1 MKKLLSSE
9 TKFELRSEISLLK
22 SKEDL
27 ILLLNKVATIIYD
40 DNISKPFDVK
50 HLSFYASPLLSKN
63 RYSSF
68 EIKKRSGS
76 LRTINA
82 PKAGLKSI
90 LKCLAVLFESVY
102 EANKS
107 VTGFVS
113 GKSIVDNALQ
123 HVNREFVYNIDLK
136 DFFHSFDRNRVKMC
150 VWGIFFNYNK
160 EQEQLAFIIA
170 SLCTHPLI
178 IDDIERI
185 VLPQGSPTS
194 PILTNILCEKLDRR
208 LQGLAKRFR
217 IRYTRYADDIT
228 FSSNFNVFED
238 DNFLNEL
245 SRIITDQNLLINSDK
260 TRLQKRGFRQE
271 VTGLIVNDKVNVHRR
286 YIKQIRMWIYYME
299 KYGIEKAEDIFRKDY
314 TVEKGHVKRQNNP
327 MFNVISGKLLY
338 LKMVKGENNST
349 YIKLQDRFEKSIN
362 SVNVLKF
369 HQALMKNNRL
379 INAIS
384 KVDEIDLLFNVWESE
399 GIDKAMQQF
408 YVSNTNNS

>member
-1 MKKLLSSE
+1 MKKILSSE

-50 HLSFYASPLLSKN
+50 HLSFYASPLLSKI

-160 EQEQLAFIIA
+160 EQEQIAFIIA

-208 LQGLAKRFR
+208 LQGLARRFR

-369 HQALMKNNRL
+369 HQSLMKNNRL